1 MQKKNSFSRLWR
13 RIRFANMSREILM
26 TTIATTISIILTFGT
41 AHFLEERQKKAEG
54 KQMVMMVI
62 HDIDNA
68 EETFRQMAKEEELS
82 FMCAQLVLQNVDNL
96 AKMNTDTISTVTRY
110 IVSSEN
116 VLHYLD
122 DSNERIFLSSQ
133 DTWKTI
139 DNAAFVDCVQDFYSW
154 RRMTYD
160 KMNNN
165 SYWVKPVLQTEFM
178 EYQMG
183 SYKIDYTSF
192 LSQRLSE
199 KKVLDYLD
207 LSPSRQFFY
216 NECVDYCK
224 RMSQKCKFI
233 MGITDEEMNEYVAQN
248 SRAGQ
253 RMEESELIG
262 KWVELSNADLYQG
275 YEFFK
280 DHKFKNITR
289 QHLMNSIYSGRVD
302 FIYEVSGT
310 WQLQEDS
317 LVLNLNTNINYKV
330 DDSHITYKPELKDSV
345 KAMVNYWNLTIKE
358 RVDEFKENTVTR
370 AAYFVSINSV
380 GNRIQLISSEN
391 NQQDDNTENYLT
403 REE

>member
-1 MQKKNSFSRLWR
+1 MQIKPAVPKSWRKFKFAKFSREL
-13 RIRFANMSREILM
+13 LM

-41 AHFLEERQKKAEG
+41 AHVLEVRQKKAEG

-62 HDIDNA
+62 HDIDN
-68 EETFRQMAKEEELS
+68 EEESFRKMAKEEELS
-82 FMCAQLVLQNVDNL
+82 FMCAQLALQNVDNL
-96 AKMNTDTISTVTRY
+96 AKMNTDTISTVMRY

-224 RMSQKCKFI
+224 RMSQKCKFM
-233 MGITDEEMNEYVAQN
+233 MGITDEEMTEYVAQH

-253 RMEESELIG
+253 RMEESDLIG
-262 KWVELSNADLYQG
+262 KWVELSNADVYQG

-302 FIYEVSGT
+302 FIYEVSGS
-310 WQLQEDS
+310 WQLQKDS
-317 LVLNLNTNINYKV
+317 LVLKVNPNISYKV
-330 DDSHITYKPELKDSV
+330 DDSHITYKPELRDSV
-345 KAMVNYWNLTIKE
+345 KAMVNYWNMTIKE
-358 RVDEFKENTVTR
+358 RVEQFKKNVTR
-370 AAYFVSINSV
+370 AAYFASINNV
-380 GNRIQLISSEN
+380 GNRIQLISSEENKQEGN
-391 NQQDDNTENYLT
+391 NENYLT